1 MNAMVIRLR
10 VRSWS
15 EHPRSTAGPTH
26 HSQLSMNGAFSGL
39 VLLTLLLL
47 LRPGRAGWLLLLLLG
62 ERRAPALG
70 IDLRV

>member
-1 MNAMVIRLR
+1 MWAA
-10 VRSWS
+10 
-15 EHPRSTAGPTH
+15 HPFFTTPGPSTH
-26 HSQLSMNGAFSGL
+26 HSQLNMNGAFSGL

-47 LRPGRAGWLLLLLLG
+47 LRPGQAAWRRLLLLLLG